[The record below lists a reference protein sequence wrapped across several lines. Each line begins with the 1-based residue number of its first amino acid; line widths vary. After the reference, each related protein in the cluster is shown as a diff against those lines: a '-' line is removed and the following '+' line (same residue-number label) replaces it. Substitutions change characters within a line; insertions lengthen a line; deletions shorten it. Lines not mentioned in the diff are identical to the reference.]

1 MNGAGAPAPDPAH
14 DPGHDPV
21 RQETQQPGRR
31 PKGRRL
37 SLVTRWSALVGTLLT
52 VGILIA
58 LGLDHLLPGRPLA
71 VLAICLLCVVPIAVI
86 TIRAQVKPILSLF
99 RALEGTVSAYRD
111 GDFSFSLHWP
121 QNDELSDL
129 IGAHNALGQVLREQR
144 LGLVQRELLLD
155 TMVQNTPVAMLLVAE
170 PQPARGGAAR
180 TIVYANLAARQLL
193 AEGRKLEG
201 YALHTVLE
209 TAAPAL
215 VEALARGGDGL
226 FSAGDGEEE
235 EVYHLARRNFS
246 LNGRRHE
253 LLLLRQLTAELRRQE
268 VQTWKKVIRVISHE
282 LNNSLAPLASLAHSG
297 KELVRRGQTERLPQ
311 ILDTIGER
319 TRHLESFILGY
330 ARFAKLPAPRLESCA
345 WDVVVARLAA
355 QVGFRLD
362 GESPLE
368 PARIDVAQIE
378 QALLN
383 LLKNAHESG
392 SRAED
397 VALQIRRTQDLVRID
412 VLDRGS
418 GMNDAVLTNALV
430 PFYSTKRSG
439 TGLGLALAREI
450 AEAHGG
456 RITLGN
462 REGGGLVVTL
472 ILPA

>member
-1 MNGAGAPAPDPAH
+1 MKP
-14 DPGHDPV
+14 
-21 RQETQQPGRR
+21 RQGF
-31 PKGRRL
+31 RL
-37 SLVTRWSALVGTLLT
+37 SLVTRWSALVGTLLA

-58 LGLDHLLPGRPLA
+58 LALDHLLPGRPLA
-71 VLAICLLCVVPIAVI
+71 VLGICLLCVVPISII
-86 TIRAQVKPILSLF
+86 TLRSQVQPILSLF
-99 RALEGTVSAYRD
+99 RALEGTVTSYRD

-129 IGAHNALGQVLREQR
+129 IAAHNALGEVLREQR
-144 LGLVQRELLLD
+144 LSLVQRELLLD
-155 TMVQNTPVAMLLVAE
+155 TMVQNTPVAMLLVTE
-170 PQPARGGAAR
+170 PPGAADR
-180 TIVYANLAARQLL
+180 HGRVIVYANVAARQLL
-193 AEGRKLEG
+193 SEGRKLEG
-201 YALHTVLE
+201 HALDEVL
-209 TAAPAL
+209 AGAPAL

-226 FSAGDGEEE
+226 FTAGAGEEE
-235 EVYHLARRNFS
+235 EVYHLARRQFS

-297 KELVRRGQTERLPQ
+297 TELVRRGQTERLPQ
-311 ILDTIGER
+311 ILQTIGER

-330 ARFAKLPAPRLESCA
+330 ARFAKLPAPRLESIA
-345 WDVVVARLAA
+345 WRDVVAGLTD
-355 QVGFRLD
+355 QVVFRAG
-362 GESPLE
+362 GELPDT
-368 PARIDVAQIE
+368 PARIDRPQME

-392 SRAED
+392 SRPED
-397 VALQIRRTQDLVRID
+397 VELHIRRVQDVVRID

-462 REGGGLVVTL
+462 RDGGGLAVTL